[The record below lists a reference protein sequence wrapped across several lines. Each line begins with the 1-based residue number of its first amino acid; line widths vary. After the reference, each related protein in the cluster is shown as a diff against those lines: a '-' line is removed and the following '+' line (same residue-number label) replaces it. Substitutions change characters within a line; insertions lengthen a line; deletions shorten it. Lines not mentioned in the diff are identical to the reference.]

1 MQSKRLGPSKAYANL
16 LISTVSSFFIVSSM
30 ELPDIVVLVQENET
44 ITYAATITI
53 TISTIVLHILRS
65 TVFS

>member
-1 MQSKRLGPSKAYANL
+1 